1 MATSM
6 GASVMGCMCMHCEE
20 LGNIVED
27 SHVTEEW
34 LVEGD
39 LGGWVGV
46 E

>member
-6 GASVMGCMCMHCEE
+6 GASVVRYMCTHCEE

-39 LGGWVGV
+39 LGGWEGV
-46 E
+46 K